1 MCVLEKK
8 NFCNDKKQSGM
19 KNVTELRQECTSRI
33 KAEKKN
39 RDGIRAKQRDHVS
52 LLSSTERLGRYGK
65 SNGDEIKTILAIR
78 SLREVRVN
86 VKKNEQRMC
95 LGR

>member
-1 MCVLEKK
+1 MKK
-8 NFCNDKKQSGM
+8 IKTFCKDRKQSGM

-39 RDGIRAKQRDHVS
+39 RDGISAKQREHTS
-52 LLSSTERLGRYGK
+52 LLSSTGRLGRYAK
-65 SNGDEIKTILAIR
+65 SNGEEIKTILAIR
-78 SLREVRVN
+78 SLREVRMN
-86 VKKNEQRMC
+86 VKRNEQRMC